1 MMKVKGSYTV
11 TPAES
16 TPAGKLWLS
25 EIDQYMPL
33 THTQTVYFYRAPLID
48 NPIITTTSAMMD
60 TMRDSLSK
68 VLVQFYP
75 LAGRLQWIEGGRLEL
90 DCNSMGAQV
99 FEAESD
105 MEISDFGDFSP
116 TPKMREL
123 VPHIDY
129 SQPINELPLFLVQLT
144 QFSCGGSSVGVAISH
159 AVADGQSALQFI
171 NTWAKVAAR
180 GGENLVEETPL
191 PFIDRTVLRRSE
203 HPPPTPRFNHP
214 EFGPPPVLIGQTD
227 EKEERKKETTVVML
241 KLTRD
246 QVEKLKKK
254 ANAETMPGCRP
265 YTRYESMAAH
275 IWRCASKA
283 HRHECQQLT
292 LLRIAVD
299 SRNRLRPVLPNNFF
313 GNTIFVTNATSRAG
327 ELMGNP
333 LGFAASRIR
342 EAVDTMTDEYFK
354 SAIDFLGGQED
365 MRPFRTAFHT
375 VGCTQGAFLGNP
387 NVAIAS
393 WLGLPIYGADF
404 GWGKPIYMGP
414 VSLGFD
420 GRCFIVPGPDH
431 DEDGSFTILLRLI
444 AAHMEDFKKFFYGDI

>member
-1 MMKVKGSYTV
+1 MVKLKGSYIV
-11 TPAES
+11 TPAGP
-16 TPAGKLWLS
+16 TPAGKLWLP
-25 EIDQYMPL
+25 EVDQCKAL
-33 THTQTVYFYRAPLID
+33 THAPTVYFYNAPLTD
-48 NPIITTTSAMMD
+48 KAIITTSAMD

-90 DCNSMGAQV
+90 DCNSMGVQL

-129 SQPINELPLFLVQLT
+129 SQPINQIPLLLLQLT

-159 AVADGQSALQFI
+159 TVVDGQSALQFI
-171 NTWAKVAAR
+171 NTWAKVAR
-180 GGENLVEETPL
+180 GENLVDTPL

-203 HPPPTPRFNHP
+203 YPATARFNHP
-214 EFGPPPVLIGQTD
+214 EFDPPPLLIGQTD
-227 EKEERKKETTVVML
+227 GEEERKKETTVVML

-246 QVEKLKKK
+246 QVETLKIK
-254 ANAETMPGCRP
+254 ANAATMTGCRP
-265 YTRYESMAAH
+265 YTRFESIAAH

-283 HRHECQQLT
+283 HRHECEQQT
-292 LLRIAVD
+292 HVRIAVD

-313 GNTIFVTNATSRAG
+313 GNTVFVTNATSLAG

-342 EAVDTMTDEYFK
+342 EAVDKMTDEYFK
-354 SAIDFLGGQED
+354 SAIDFLRGQED

-375 VGCTQGAFLGNP
+375 VGCAQGPFLGNP
-387 NVAIAS
+387 NLAITS

-414 VSLGFD
+414 VALGFE
-420 GRCFIVPGPDH
+420 GRSYIIPGPD
-431 DEDGSFTILLRLI
+431 DEDGSFIIPVRLM
-444 AAHMEDFKKFFYGDI
+444 AAHMEDFKKFFYG